1 MRKGKTKQKGI
12 TLIALVITII
22 VLLILAGVS
31 IATLTGQ
38 NGVLTQAQNAKEET
52 RYATVQEEKSLWI
65 MGGRK
70 EKASDIINNLYNNNI
85 ITESERDKLLNEESI
100 TIAEKEIS
108 IIDDD
113 SLTLLELYNEGTIKI
128 GDYIDYSPNTNTIN
142 YESQQNINGD
152 SYQIITREQE
162 LKWRVLGLN
171 EDKTKL
177 LIISDIPTEQTIKF
191 SGAIGYNNA
200 INELNT
206 ICERIYSNSEYGE
219 ARSINMKDIEE
230 KSNFDYTKYSH
241 SWSSMGYKYGQTANS
256 ISELYYPDSN
266 SETGISLGKKEY
278 FASYYGYNNY
288 AYNYGDCGNMKDVMS
303 CELLLGRN
311 AEYRYWVADK
321 CQYLEYGSD
330 NFFSGLVGVQYFI
343 RHVGESRTSYATIT
357 ERINNGGIGGKLVYD
372 SDNQS
377 NSQESAIRP
386 IIELNTDCY
395 LDYKSCGE
403 PSYINSI
410 VV

>member
-177 LIISDIPTEQTIKF
+177 LIKSDIPTEQTIKF
-191 SGAIGYNNA
+191 SGAI
-200 INELNT
+200 
-206 ICERIYSNSEYGE
+206 
-219 ARSINMKDIEE
+219 
-230 KSNFDYTKYSH
+230 
-241 SWSSMGYKYGQTANS
+241 
-256 ISELYYPDSN
+256 
-266 SETGISLGKKEY
+266 
-278 FASYYGYNNY
+278 
-288 AYNYGDCGNMKDVMS
+288 V
-303 CELLLGRN
+303 
-311 AEYRYWVADK
+311 
-321 CQYLEYGSD
+321 
-330 NFFSGLVGVQYFI
+330 
-343 RHVGESRTSYATIT
+343 
-357 ERINNGGIGGKLVYD
+357 
-372 SDNQS
+372 
-377 NSQESAIRP
+377 
-386 IIELNTDCY
+386 
-395 LDYKSCGE
+395 
-403 PSYINSI
+403 
-410 VV
+410 